1 MNQKM
6 NASKALMFLLKQ
18 EYQRFS
24 VAWNKVQENLEKE
37 GLIPEG
43 KEKENPPSFE
53 VWLETNEIT
62 EEQSN
67 IVGLDGQKIKK

>member
-1 MNQKM
+1 MNQKL
-6 NASKALMFLLKQ
+6 NAGKALMFLLKQ
-18 EYQRFS
+18 NYQSF
-24 VAWNKVQENLEKE
+24 VIAWNNVQEDIERKGQL
-37 GLIPEG
+37 PEG